1 MIVLISIYIE
11 WKRLNNRK
19 MVFRSEKVDKKWNI
33 GQSLQSSRNEF
44 RNLMYKL
51 GFIGNKIVHIWDYY

>member
-1 MIVLISIYIE
+1 
-11 WKRLNNRK
+11 

-33 GQSLQSSRNEF
+33 GQSLQSSRNES

-51 GFIGNKIVHIWDYY
+51 VFIGNKIVHIWDYY